1 MTAGTCSASPATSRP
16 GPGPLHQIMFWH
28 APRLQAGMRAHAFG
42 DVSMTGSLLLR
53 GMVVGLLAGLL
64 AFGFARIF
72 GEPAVERAIAF
83 ESGSHAEAPPAPVHS
98 HGAGPAHSHGDTPA
112 HSHGGAEAE
121 PFSRATQAGL
131 GLFTGLVVYGA
142 ALGGLFA
149 LVFAFAQ
156 GRLGPMG
163 PRGTAASLALGAF
176 LALALV
182 PWLKYPANP
191 PAVGVAETIGPRTA
205 LYFTFMALSL
215 VALAAS
221 AWLAQGWRARLG
233 GWNAGLAGAALFV
246 VIVGVAGLVL
256 PAIDEVPEGFSAS
269 LLWQF
274 RLASLGIQAVL
285 WSAIGLGFGAL
296 VERAYRAPSTGVAP
310 GLPHRAF

>member
-1 MTAGTCSASPATSRP
+1 
-16 GPGPLHQIMFWH
+16 
-28 APRLQAGMRAHAFG
+28 
-42 DVSMTGSLLLR
+42 MTGSLLLR
-53 GMVVGLLAGLL
+53 GMLVGLLAGLL
-64 AFGFARIF
+64 AFGFARLF

-83 ESGSHAEAPPAPVHS
+83 ESGSHAEAPAPVPHS
-98 HGAGPAHSHGDTPA
+98 HGGGPAHTHEVAPA
-112 HSHGGAEAE
+112 HSHGGGGEAD
-121 PFSRATQAGL
+121 PFSRATQAGF

-142 ALGGLFA
+142 AIGGLFA

-156 GRLGPMG
+156 GRLGPMT
-163 PRGTAASLALGAF
+163 PRATAAVLALAAF
-176 LALALV
+176 VALALV

-191 PAVGVAETIGPRTA
+191 PSVGVAETIGPRTA

-215 VALAAS
+215 AALAVS

-246 VIVGVAGLVL
+246 AIVGVAGLVL
-256 PAIDEVPEGFSAS
+256 PAIDEVPAGFSGS

-285 WSAIGLGFGAL
+285 WGALGLGFGAL
-296 VERAYRAPSTGVAP
+296 VERSYDVRPASAP